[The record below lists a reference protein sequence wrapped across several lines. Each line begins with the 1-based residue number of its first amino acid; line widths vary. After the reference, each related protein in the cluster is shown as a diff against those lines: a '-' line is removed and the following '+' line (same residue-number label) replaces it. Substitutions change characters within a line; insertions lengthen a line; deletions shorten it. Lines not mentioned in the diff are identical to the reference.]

1 MDIVELIIKKRDGG
15 VLASREID
23 FFIQGVVDGSLP
35 DYQIAAMLMAMFL
48 RGLDDGETSRLT
60 LAMAEN
66 GDRIDLS
73 SIPGVK
79 ADKHS
84 TGGVADTT
92 TLILVPLVASCGVP
106 VVKMSGRGLGFTGG
120 TLDKLESIPGFRVG
134 LDIGEAIRIC
144 RETGAVIMGQ
154 TGDLCPADRKLYALR
169 DVTGTIDAIP
179 LIAASIMSKK
189 IAAGADVVVLDVKCG
204 NGAFMKT
211 LDDARSLSRTMVA
224 IGKSVGRRVVAVIT
238 SMDQPLGNHIG
249 NALEVIE
256 ALDVLRG
263 RTRGALLDVTLTIGS
278 HMLLL
283 SGKAETLPEG
293 RRMLEEQI
301 RSGRGLEKMR
311 EIIRAQGGDPAVCDD
326 YDVFPQAACSMAL
339 LAERDGYI
347 GSMDTAG
354 IGHVFVRMGG
364 GRLTKEQ
371 TIDPSAGI
379 ILHRRIGDPVR
390 AGETVA
396 MLYGATDALLHSVLP
411 DLKACIHL
419 TEMPPPQ
426 PAEILDIVGEE
437 N

>member
-189 IAAGADVVVLDVKCG
+189 IAAGADVIVLDVKCG

-211 LDDARSLSRTMVA
+211 LEDARTLSHTMVA
-224 IGKSVGRRVVAVIT
+224 IGKSAGRRVVAVIT

-249 NALEVIE
+249 NALEVVE

-283 SGKAETLPEG
+283 SGKAETLSEG

-326 YDVFPQAACSMAL
+326 YDRFPQAVRSMAL

-371 TIDPSAGI
+371 AIDPSAGI

-390 AGETVA
+390 SGETVA
-396 MLYGATDALLHSVLP
+396 MLYGATDALLHSVVP
-411 DLKACIHL
+411 DLTACIHL